1 MNESFIF
8 LADGFEEIEALA
20 TVDIM
25 RRAGMTVKTVSINA
39 GYDVTGAHGVT
50 VKADLLLNDISVGEE
65 AEWLICPGGMPGA
78 ANLAANKKLT
88 EMLCAQNRRGGKI
101 AAICASPALV
111 LAPIGLL
118 KGKKATCYPGMEP
131 TEAPETNMTGLSV
144 VTDGNIVT
152 GKGPAYTFDFALAIV
167 KESKGSDTADAVAQ
181 GMLYKA

>member
-20 TVDIM
+20 TVDIL
-25 RRAGMTVKTVSINA
+25 RRAGMAVKTVSIND
-39 GYDVTGAHGVT
+39 GFDVSGAHGIT
-50 VKADLLLNDISVGEE
+50 VKADMLLNDVAVGENT
-65 AEWLICPGGMPGA
+65 EWLICPGGMPGA

-88 EMLCAQNRRGGKI
+88 EMLCTQNRRGGKI

-118 KGKKATCYPGMEP
+118 KDKQATCYPGMEP
-131 TEAPETNMTGLSV
+131 TNATGTKMTGQPV

-152 GKGPAYTFDFALAIV
+152 GKGPAFTFDFALAIV
-167 KESKGSDTADAVAQ
+167 KESKGSEAAETVAH
-181 GMLYKA
+181 GMLYNA